1 MTAVWSLIVACL
13 VAFGGVGRVEARVE
27 PAVAA
32 VTSARAVVA
41 VVHGVAARPA
51 SHITAPRARG
61 LERRLPLATVP
72 ADFSLP
78 TPSLRAQVQPRLA
91 VRRAAARLIAT
102 GSARGPP
109 IA

>member
-27 PAVAA
+27 PAVTT

-51 SHITAPRARG
+51 SHIAAPARG
-61 LERRLPLATVP
+61 LERRLPLAIVP
-72 ADFSLP
+72 AAFSLR
-78 TPSLRAQVQPRLA
+78 TPSLRAQVLPRLA
-91 VRRAAARLIAT
+91 VRDAAVRVVTT

>member
-1 MTAVWSLIVACL
+1 MTAVWSLLVACL
-13 VAFGGVGRVEARVE
+13 VAFGGVGRVEVRVE

-41 VVHGVAARPA
+41 VVHAVVARPA
-51 SHITAPRARG
+51 SHIAAPRARG

-72 ADFSLP
+72 AAFSLP
-78 TPSLRAQVQPRLA
+78 TPSLCAHVEPRVAARHAA
-91 VRRAAARLIAT
+91 VRRIAT